1 MSKGKAK
8 SSRKI
13 EEDPARLFENQ
24 AGGLQS
30 LRLVAVPRSNE
41 DLSEEQPVNGSKNPR
56 QDPALIQTLIDF
68 FKKA

>member
-8 SSRKI
+8 SGRKM
-13 EEDPARLFENQ
+13 EEDPARLFETQ
-24 AGGLQS
+24 AGS
-30 LRLVAVPRSNE
+30 MPALRLVTVSRSNE
-41 DLSEEQPVNGSKNPR
+41 DLAEDPLANGIKNPR